1 MKPRRSA
8 NGASAF
14 AIHALVFAGWI
25 AILNGAEFAPV
36 QRLTN
41 QEIFLQVT
49 APTGLNYRIET
60 STNLPN
66 WGTLATFLSTGL
78 IQHLDS
84 AAPFLT
90 QRFYRGEQL
99 DVTNALTGDHLATSD
114 GDVVIHPVGHASFVM
129 SWNGKMIYND
139 PTNGATAYQSF
150 PRADLILVSHS
161 HSDHF
166 SSSTLD
172 AVRGPNAAIIVPQAV
187 YNSLSTAQKAV
198 AIVLT
203 NGASTNVMGM
213 TIDAVPSYNFSTNI
227 TVYHP
232 QGVGNGYVL
241 TLGGKRLY
249 MSGDT
254 EDVPAMRALT
264 NIDVAFVCMN
274 LPFTMTASRAVSAVR
289 EFRPRIVYP
298 CHYHDQSGTITNAAF
313 FKQTLGTDLGI
324 EVRLRK
330 WY

>member
-1 MKPRRSA
+1 MKPKT
-8 NGASAF
+8 F
-14 AIHALVFAGWI
+14 ATEVSELALCVLLFAGLVGI
-25 AILNGAEFAPV
+25 MEGAEFAPP

-41 QEIFLQVT
+41 REIFLQVT

-66 WGTLATFLSTGL
+66 WGTLATFLSTGV

-187 YNSLSTAQKAV
+187 YNSLSAAQKAV

-203 NGASTNVMGM
+203 NGASTTVMGM
-213 TIDAVPSYNFSTNI
+213 TIDAVPSYNF
-227 TVYHP
+227 
-232 QGVGNGYVL
+232 
-241 TLGGKRLY
+241 
-249 MSGDT
+249 
-254 EDVPAMRALT
+254 A
-264 NIDVAFVCMN
+264 
-274 LPFTMTASRAVSAVR
+274 
-289 EFRPRIVYP
+289 
-298 CHYHDQSGTITNAAF
+298 
-313 FKQTLGTDLGI
+313 
-324 EVRLRK
+324 
-330 WY
+330 

>member
-1 MKPRRSA
+1 MIMEFLKSVGRSKA
-8 NGASAF
+8 AADWKV
-14 AIHALVFAGWI
+14 HAPKKSRLRFRACGITLCSLLFAGLI
-25 AILNGAEFAPV
+25 GILNGAQFAPV

-99 DVTNALTGDHLATSD
+99 DVTNVLTGDHLATSD

-150 PRADLILVSHS
+150 PRADLILVSHL
-161 HSDHF
+161 HNDHF
-166 SSSTLD
+166 ST
-172 AVRGPNAAIIVPQAV
+172 
-187 YNSLSTAQKAV
+187 NSM
-198 AIVLT
+198 I
-203 NGASTNVMGM
+203 
-213 TIDAVPSYNFSTNI
+213 
-227 TVYHP
+227 YHP
-232 QGVGNGYVL
+232 QGAGNGYVL

-264 NIDVAFVCMN
+264 NIDVAFV
-274 LPFTMTASRAVSAVR
+274 
-289 EFRPRIVYP
+289 
-298 CHYHDQSGTITNAAF
+298 
-313 FKQTLGTDLGI
+313 
-324 EVRLRK
+324 
-330 WY
+330 